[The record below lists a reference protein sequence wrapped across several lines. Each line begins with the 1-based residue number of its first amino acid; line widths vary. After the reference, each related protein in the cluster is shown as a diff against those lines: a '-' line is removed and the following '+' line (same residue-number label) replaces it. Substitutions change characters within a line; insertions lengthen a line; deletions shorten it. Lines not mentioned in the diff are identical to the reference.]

1 MGLGRTAGDGIGD
14 FGQEGE
20 EALPVVVVGEAD
32 G

>member
-1 MGLGRTAGDGIGD
+1 MGLGRTVGASIGD

-20 EALPVVVVGEAD
+20 ATLPVVAVGEAD